1 MATIYEVSELA
12 GVSLATVSRVV
23 NKNARVSD
31 KTKEKV
37 LNAMKELGYKP
48 NSIAQSLASNR
59 SNSIGLLVSE
69 LHGPF
74 FGAMMSGI
82 EAELRAAGKHT
93 IIASGHSDEK
103 TEQDSI
109 EFLVGR
115 KCDALILHAEAVS
128 DEFLLELSKGTT
140 PFVII
145 NRIVPGIEEH
155 CISLDNEH
163 GGYLATKYLIERG
176 HTQFAYVSGPNW
188 KKDAR
193 DRYAG
198 HLRALAEQGLTQH
211 PKLLVEGNFQQ
222 SGGRY
227 GLEQCL
233 SANLPFTALVCGN
246 DEMASGAITR
256 AREADLSVP
265 DDFSIIGF
273 DNIIYADYLFP
284 KLTTI
289 EYPVQ
294 KMGQMAAKLILA
306 NTYRIETGE
315 LTTEFTPRLIERDS
329 CVNL

>member
-37 LNAMKELGYKP
+37 LTAMKELGYKP

-145 NRIVPGIEEH
+145 NRIVPGLEDH

-163 GGYLATKYLIERG
+163 GGYLATKYLIDKG

-211 PKLLVEGNFQQ
+211 PKLLIEGNFQQ

-233 SANLPFTALVCGN
+233 SANLPFSALVCGN

-284 KLTTI
+284 KLTTV

-294 KMGQMAAKLILA
+294 KMGQMAAKLILN

-315 LTTEFTPRLIERDS
+315 LTTEFTPLLIERDS
-329 CVNL
+329 CLHQ